1 MKSFKKIILCIITF
15 ALLFI
20 CSSSLF
26 VYATTFV
33 SEPNKKIT
41 VIFSQGNLP
50 NNSNYLFNDITYN
63 DVEINVSKN
72 LIIPGATF
80 EEVING
86 KINPIFIEDKQID
99 CETFYFEIDG
109 VDWAYT
115 FTGWQIVGTT
125 DRLPAKTV
133 FQPGDLVLENVLETY
148 VDNSTSTL
156 KLEAIWGKCYF
167 VRNPYPIISYTKF
180 PDIRYAYDAEL
191 SKEKTLENLNA
202 LYNNAATEEEK
213 NKIKYQI
220 DNFDSIYPLSS
231 DDNDGRTPETSKST
245 VDGVFDEFRNEVY
258 VTKKQ
263 DKFDAYS
270 TVLMLSGELDYVKD
284 TSGSVYNS
292 NGTLTGVSNVF
303 GQLIT
308 DSKKRYISLTFKSL
322 QNEISAYNINYKPKS
337 YSNQFYGNYRFD
349 NINLIAL
356 PSGIILKDDGTNQTN
371 GGESQFLSDYSATK
385 IDYFETTARYN
396 ASIPSGRSRAISTL
410 RPSYFDLVVLNGG
423 SYNSVET
430 TWQTAINSPDKTIEW
445 YVGRNARV
453 NSYVHLGTTATY
465 IDSTQTINVN
475 FKLYVTGGE
484 INEIYGGNRGINS
497 ISKGLRE
504 IYIFGDGS
512 SKGGQ
517 FNPIINNV
525 YGGSDQSVFYGDIYL
540 NILNC
545 TKITNVYGGG
555 KDYTATTYGNIYI
568 SIENSK
574 LLGDLYGGGK
584 NANSEKT
591 DEISGGNVSI
601 NINNSSVVGNI
612 YGSGMGMTQELTL
625 TINSNSYGPATNWF
639 NLNLYPEGWEYPL
652 GYDENGNLDK
662 NNEFYYPKYEE
673 DTGYVVVSGYKSLGW
688 TDVSAT
694 TITFKKT
701 VNKAYLSLAT
711 VENVVM
717 NIHNCVIG
725 TSTNGKG
732 NVYGGGSIAKILGNT
747 EINITGD
754 NTIIYGS
761 VYGGGDGVS
770 VPTGVKV
777 YKTLDS
783 ATYDAPRYTI
793 TTISANNVPTVKVTS
808 QSPHFNTSSY
818 GDFTW
823 SNDISLLDSDTPG
836 IDLDKKLLYSPNTVG
851 LGKVFGNCA
860 VNINGGIIKGSVY
873 GGGNKGAVDGNTTVT
888 ISGNVTIPNVFGG
901 CNQSDVAGSTTLII
915 NDGTIGNA
923 YGGNNQSGIISNDI
937 NININGG
944 YITSLYGGGNM
955 ADAPCDTTIKI
966 DNSTLEYVYGGGKE
980 AEVNNITFSNVTN
993 STITYLYG
1001 GGDKGITLGDINVN
1015 ISCEI
1020 ETLFGGAN
1028 QADIN
1033 GKIVLNVNNSN
1044 IDTIYGG
1051 NNQSGLIGL
1060 FIDMN
1065 INNSTINTLYG
1076 GGNKAN
1082 ATIDSNINV
1091 NSSIIDHLYGGGKQ
1105 ATTKSSYIE
1114 ILNSTLDYIYG
1125 GGYAGDILENTQ
1137 ILIDNDS
1144 TINVNL
1150 YGGGENGNVLGS
1162 TNILIND
1169 ITLYGNLYG
1178 GGYAGNV
1185 LGDSTITFNNGIVH
1199 NNIYGGG
1206 FAGTINNTSLLITD
1220 KNPMTFA
1227 NNDSKIII
1235 YGNVFGGGEGE
1246 TATVNLSTN
1255 VIIDL
1260 NLDMTVTEQHIVGDE
1275 ISGKSEIEYSFNN
1288 EYSTIMGSVYGGGD
1302 LGQVGIGT
1310 ISTTNNTAQIS
1321 SYGKTN
1327 VQILDGY
1334 IGQNVFGGGSG
1345 IPRARA
1351 MYNIY
1356 MGTIFGETLTTVNG
1370 GFIGGNIYGGGT
1382 QSRLYKSN
1390 ETVNVATVNIIESD
1404 KKILIVGSVFGG
1416 GDRGNSATT
1425 NASIATTIGN
1435 VVINIEGSSNGSSQ
1449 IYFASGG
1456 VYGDGNLCLV
1466 NGNRVVNMTN
1476 FTTGTQYLKTFY
1488 SLQRADIVNIT
1499 NSDIVLLG
1507 AIDLVEEGDT
1517 SIYSINRIEQL
1528 NLNNGSTIKLDQIV
1542 KYLENITSDQYTD
1555 RKFIINGNNG
1565 SNSTEVPD
1573 DLEPLTKYEIENYIK
1588 STEDKNVVCVANG
1601 LYLELMKDDST
1612 NSYGTY
1618 KGLVILQL
1626 LRANPGEGGGFVYAD
1641 IGTSTGD
1648 FICATKFDEDG
1659 EYMYVVDD
1667 RGGYIDSTYSYYC
1680 WYIQGKLIN
1689 YTVLLEGYIGS
1700 EQTSY
1705 ADSVFIPN
1713 HDVKI
1718 YYILNSL
1725 SIATGSTLDNA
1736 ISSGKYKLVSKS
1748 TGLANQE
1755 IAIELQLGDNSWF
1768 LEYDSINKVWSFAGK
1783 TGAYGI
1789 SENLRENILASNV
1802 LIDDE
1807 HSQAK
1812 IILHKSTDVNAEI
1825 TNMELEIELLKYVD
1839 DPNKNDNIV
1848 EYDGTNRLNFRI
1860 LFSIVR
1866 LVPVQNSYYGPYK
1879 NYVGLNESKKISITS
1894 GSSFTFEYQTRY
1906 IPNAFPMKTGQM
1918 TWGLSTR
1925 NYAYYL
1931 DELGNYMTLDVN
1943 GNVIS
1948 ISSTLTLDPNET
1960 TKILVTKSASGYYQY
1975 EHDGRT
1981 ITMNQKTVA
1990 QNSYIPV
1997 GTKITMIDLT
2007 LTDVPGYYYY
2017 ICKSNIDYIDLTEFM
2032 QMGTTIKIKDGNKPS
2047 FISQYEMP
2055 QLDNNGQSYRITER
2069 LIFVFDFEEVE
2080 FSVNANFTS
2089 TVYLN
2094 HNYGSGGVYS
2104 DIMDYVKAETTI
2116 DSTIYSRSYPKI
2128 IEYTV
2133 NSDVKEDGIDQFEI
2147 QFENNQYYEN
2157 ETAVIKVNVNDSD
2170 EWTNTKVLEGKFGI
2184 KIISAIPG
2192 GKLPDGIKFTY
2203 ENIEYYP
2210 MGMNEYVIIP
2220 ISKFGEHSIMVNN
2233 ILGTIKTSTKAEF
2246 IASMVILP
2254 DIQYSNN
2261 CLSNINTIIDADI
2274 QCSVLEVEKGY
2285 LKTVLEKSVIE
2296 EGENLNITIYS
2307 KGDNDLINAVLFNTI
2322 QNDTHEVKH
2331 NLSYLIGTPNGN
2343 KQTILIE
2350 RLFLSP
2356 GVYNIIF
2363 TNGNNEEVVTFVI
2376 K

>member
-1 MKSFKKIILCIITF
+1 MKYFKKSIIFIIIF
-15 ALLFI
+15 VLSFI
-20 CSSSLF
+20 SFSSIY
-26 VYATTFV
+26 VHATTFV
-33 SEPNKKIT
+33 AEPNKKIT

-63 DVEINVSKN
+63 DVEINISKN
-72 LIIPGATF
+72 LIIPGESF
-80 EEVING
+80 EKVVNG
-86 KINPIFIEDKQID
+86 KINPTLSENKQID

-125 DRLPAKTV
+125 NRLPAKTV
-133 FQPGDLVLENVLETY
+133 FQPGDLILENVLETY
-148 VDNSTSTL
+148 VDKSTNTL
-156 KLEAIWGKCYF
+156 KFEAIWGKCYF
-167 VRNPYPIISYTKF
+167 VKNPYPIIAYTKF

-191 SKEKTLENLNA
+191 SKQKTLENLNTQ
-202 LYNNAATEEEK
+202 YNAATTEEEK

-258 VTKKQ
+258 VTKTQ

-292 NGTLTGVSNVF
+292 SGTLTDVSNIF
-303 GQLIT
+303 GQRVT
-308 DSKKRYISLTFKSL
+308 DNKKRYISLTFKSL
-322 QNEISAYNINYKPKS
+322 QNEVSAYNINYKPKS
-337 YSNQFYGNYRFD
+337 YSNQFHGNYRFD

-371 GGESQFLSDYSATK
+371 GSESQFLSDYSTTK

-396 ASIPSGRSRAISTL
+396 ASIPSGRSKAISTL

-423 SYNSVET
+423 SFSSLET
-430 TWQTAINSPDKTIEW
+430 TWQTGINSPDKTIEW
-445 YVGRNARV
+445 YLGRNACI
-453 NSYVHLGTTATY
+453 NSYLHLGTTATY
-465 IDSTQTINVN
+465 IDSKQTINVN

-484 INEIYGGNRGINS
+484 INELYGGNRGINS

-504 IYIFGDGS
+504 IHIIGDGS
-512 SKGGQ
+512 VNGGEY
-517 FNPIINNV
+517 NPIINNV
-525 YGGSDQSVFYGDIYL
+525 YGGSDQSVFYGDVNL

-545 TKITNVYGGG
+545 SKITNVYGGG

-574 LLGDLYGGGK
+574 ILGDLYGGGK

-591 DEISGGNVSI
+591 NEIDGGNVSI

-639 NLNLYPEGWEYPL
+639 NLNLYPSGWEYPL

-662 NNEFYYPKYEE
+662 DSEFYYPKYEE
-673 DTGYVVVSGYKSLGW
+673 ETGYVVVSGYKSLGW

-717 NIHNCVIG
+717 NIHNCIIG

-747 EINITGD
+747 EINITGED
-754 NTIIYGS
+754 TIIYGS

-777 YKTLDS
+777 YKPLDPE
-783 ATYDAPRYTI
+783 TYVAPRYTI
-793 TTISANNVPTVKVTS
+793 TTISSNNVPTAKITS
-808 QSPHFNTSSY
+808 QTPDFKTSSY
-818 GDFTW
+818 GNFTW
-823 SNDISLLDSDTPG
+823 SNDISLLNSDTPG
-836 IDLDKKLLYSPNTVG
+836 IDLEKKLLYSPNTVG

-873 GGGNKGAVDGNTTVT
+873 GGGNKGAVDGNTVVT

-915 NDGTIGNA
+915 DDGTIGNA
-923 YGGNNQSGIISNDI
+923 YGGNNQNGIICNNI
-937 NININGG
+937 NVNINGG
-944 YITSLYGGGNM
+944 NITSLYGGGNM

-966 DNSTLEYVYGGGKE
+966 DNSIIEYVYGGGKE

-993 STITYLYG
+993 STINYLYG
-1001 GGDKGITLGDINVN
+1001 GGDQGITLGDININ
-1015 ISCEI
+1015 ISSQI
-1020 ETLFGGAN
+1020 ENLFGGAN
-1028 QADIN
+1028 QANVN
-1033 GKIVLNVNNSN
+1033 GEIILNINNSN
-1044 IDTIYGG
+1044 INTIFGG
-1051 NNQSGLIGL
+1051 NNQSGI
-1060 FIDMN
+1060 IEKNINVN
-1065 INNSTINTLYG
+1065 INNSIIGTLYG

-1082 ATIDSNINV
+1082 STIDAILNIN
-1091 NSSIIDHLYGGGKQ
+1091 SSTIDYLYGGGKQ
-1105 ATTKSSYIE
+1105 ASINSSFIE
-1114 ILNSTLDYIYG
+1114 ILNSKFDYIYG
-1125 GGYAGDILENTQ
+1125 GGYSGDILENTD
-1137 ILIDNDS
+1137 ILIGNNSIVD
-1144 TINVNL
+1144 VNL
-1150 YGGGENGNVLGS
+1150 YGGGENGDILGS

-1169 ITLYGNLYG
+1169 ITLYGNMYG

-1185 LGDSTITFNNGIVH
+1185 LGNSSISINKGTVY

-1206 FAGTINNTSLLITD
+1206 FAGTVNNTSLLITD
-1220 KNPMTFA
+1220 KNPVTFT
-1227 NNDSKIII
+1227 NNDSKITI

-1246 TATVNLSTN
+1246 TATVKSSTN

-1260 NLDMTVTEQHIVGDE
+1260 TLDMNVYEQHIAGDE

-1288 EYSTIMGSVYGGGD
+1288 DYSAILGSVYGGGD

-1321 SYGKTN
+1321 SFGKTN
-1327 VQILDGY
+1327 VQIKDGY

-1345 IPRARA
+1345 IPKGTAL
-1351 MYNIY
+1351 YNIY
-1356 MGTIFGETLTTVNG
+1356 MGTIFGETITTVNG
-1370 GFIGGNIYGGGT
+1370 GFIGGNVYGGGT

-1390 ETVNVATVNIIESD
+1390 EILNVATVNIIEND
-1404 KKILIVGSVFGG
+1404 KKILIIGSVFGG

-1425 NASIATTIGN
+1425 NASIATTVGN
-1435 VVINIEGSSNGSSQ
+1435 VVINIEGSSSGSSQ

-1488 SLQRADIVNIT
+1488 SLQRADVVNIN

-1528 NLNNGSTIKLDQIV
+1528 NINNGSTIKLDQVV
-1542 KYLENITSDQYTD
+1542 KYLENLTSDQYTD

-1565 SNSTEVPD
+1565 SNSSEVPD
-1573 DLEPLTKYEIENYIK
+1573 YLDPLTKNEIKNYIE
-1588 STEDKNVVCVANG
+1588 TTDDKNVVCVANG
-1601 LYLELMKDDST
+1601 LYLELIKDDST

-1641 IGTSTGD
+1641 ITTSTGD

-1667 RGGYIDSTYSYYC
+1667 KGGYVDSTYSYYC

-1705 ADSVFIPN
+1705 TDSVVIPN

-1725 SIATGSTLDNA
+1725 SIAPGSTLDNA
-1736 ISSGKYKLVSKS
+1736 IKSGKYILVSKN
-1748 TGLANQE
+1748 TGLTNQE
-1755 IAIELQLGDNSWF
+1755 IAIELQLGENSWF
-1768 LEYDSINKVWSFAGK
+1768 LEYDNINNVWSFAGK
-1783 TGAYGI
+1783 TGANGI
-1789 SENLRENILASNV
+1789 PENLRENILASNV

-1807 HSQAK
+1807 HSQTK

-1825 TNMELEIELLKYVD
+1825 TNMELKIELLKYID
-1839 DPNKNDNIV
+1839 DPNKVDNIV

-1906 IPNAFPMKTGQM
+1906 IPNAFPIKTGQM
-1918 TWGLSTR
+1918 IWALSTR

-1931 DELGNYMTLDVN
+1931 DELGNYMTLDAN
-1943 GNVIS
+1943 ENVIS

-1975 EHDGRT
+1975 EHGEKT

-1990 QNSYIPV
+1990 QNSYIPA

-2007 LTDVPGYYYY
+2007 LNDVPGYYYY

-2032 QMGTTIKIKDGNKPS
+2032 QMGTTTKIKDGNKPA

-2055 QLDNNGQSYRITER
+2055 QLDNNSQSYRITER
-2069 LIFVFDFEEVE
+2069 LIFIFDFEEVE
-2080 FSVNANFTS
+2080 FSDNNNFTS

-2094 HNYGSGGVYS
+2094 HNYGSDGVYS
-2104 DIMDYVKAETTI
+2104 DIMDYVKTETTI

-2133 NSDVKEDGIDQFEI
+2133 NSDKKEDGIDQFEI
-2147 QFENNQYYEN
+2147 KFENNQYYED
-2157 ETAVIKVNVNDSD
+2157 ETAIIKVNINDSD

-2184 KIISAIPG
+2184 KIISAISG

-2203 ENIEYYP
+2203 NNIEYYP

-2220 ISKFGEHSIMVNN
+2220 ITKFGEHLILVNN

-2254 DIQYSNN
+2254 DTQYSNN
-2261 CLSNINTIIDADI
+2261 SLSNINTIVDADI
-2274 QCSVLEVEKGY
+2274 QCSVLEVYKGY
-2285 LKTVLEKSVIE
+2285 LKAILDKNVIE

-2307 KGDNDLINAVLFNTI
+2307 NGDNDLINAVLFNTNKNYTQEI
-2322 QNDTHEVKH
+2322 KH
-2331 NLSYLIGTPNGN
+2331 NLSTLIGTPNGE

-2350 RLFLSP
+2350 RLALSP

-2363 TNGNNEEVVTFVI
+2363 TNGKNEEVVTFVV